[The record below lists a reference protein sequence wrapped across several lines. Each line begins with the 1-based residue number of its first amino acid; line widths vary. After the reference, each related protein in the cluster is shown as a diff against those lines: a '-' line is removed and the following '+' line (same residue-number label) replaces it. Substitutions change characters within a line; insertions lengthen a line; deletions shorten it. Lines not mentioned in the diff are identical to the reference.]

1 MLSKKLLISI
11 GVDMLAGK
19 NSFRWRKSAA
29 QSARIASF
37 HPLAITSG
45 QAVIYKLFHLKN
57 DARPD
62 LRKRSVQCKALSDE
76 LAARNIT
83 S

>member
-1 MLSKKLLISI
+1 MLSKKLLLSI

-37 HPLAITSG
+37 RPLAITSG
-45 QAVIYKLFHLKN
+45 QAVIYELFHLKN
-57 DARPD
+57 E
-62 LRKRSVQCKALSDE
+62 ALTGSGT
-76 LAARNIT
+76 LSAAEADGGQ
-83 S
+83 